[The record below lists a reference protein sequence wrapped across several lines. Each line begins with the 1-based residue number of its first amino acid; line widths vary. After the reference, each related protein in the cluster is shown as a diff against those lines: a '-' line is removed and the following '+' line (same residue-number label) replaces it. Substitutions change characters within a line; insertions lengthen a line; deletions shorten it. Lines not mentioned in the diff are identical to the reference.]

1 MPPVISKE
9 GGDSMIINHNMS
21 AHFVHRQLGKAAGI
35 MSSSIEKLS
44 SGYKINKAGDDASGL
59 AVSEKLRS
67 QIRGMQQA
75 VRNAQNGISFLQVAE
90 GSMQEMHSIL
100 HRMRELSI
108 QSANQIYSKDD
119 RIQIQVEVSQLKQ
132 EIDRIVDVT
141 SFNQLK
147 ILDGSLKSLKFHVGP
162 DKDQTIA
169 VSVGSMDTK
178 ALKVDKVD
186 MSTVAQANNSI
197 GSIDNA
203 VNSVSKQRASI
214 GAWQNRMQHVVNAL
228 SVTAE
233 NLTAAESRIRD
244 TDMAQEITNFTKSE
258 ILTKV
263 GTAMLVQA
271 NVQSKTVLKLL
282 G

>member
-1 MPPVISKE
+1 MHFQE
-9 GGDSMIINHNMS
+9 GGDGMIINHNMS
-21 AHFVHRQLGKAAGI
+21 AHFAHRQLAGVAAQLGE
-35 MSSSIEKLS
+35 SIEKLS

-67 QIRGMQQA
+67 QIKGLAQA
-75 VRNAQNGISFLQVAE
+75 MRNAQNGISFLQTAE

-108 QSANQIYSKDD
+108 QGANQIYSTED
-119 RIQIQVEVSQLKQ
+119 RLQIQVEVSQLKQ

-147 ILDGSLKSLKFHVGP
+147 ILDGSLADLRFHIGP
-162 DKDQTIA
+162 DKDQTIS
-169 VSVGSMDTK
+169 VSLDSMDTK
-178 ALKVDKVD
+178 ALAVNGVDIT
-186 MSTVAQANNSI
+186 SVASANDSL
-197 GSIDNA
+197 GSIDTA
-203 VNSVSKQRASI
+203 VNTVSKQRANV
-214 GAWQNRMQHVVNAL
+214 GAWQNRMGHVVNTLA
-228 SVTAE
+228 VAEE

-244 TDMAQEITNFTKSE
+244 TDMAREIIEFTKSE
-258 ILTKV
+258 ILTQT

-271 NVQSKTVLKLL
+271 NMQSKTVLKLL

>member
-1 MPPVISKE
+1 
-9 GGDSMIINHNMS
+9 MIINHNMS
-21 AHFVHRQLGKAAGI
+21 AHFAHRQLTGVTAQLGE
-35 MSSSIEKLS
+35 SIEKLS

-67 QIRGMQQA
+67 QIKGLAQA
-75 VRNAQNGISFLQVAE
+75 MRNAQNGISFLQTAE

-108 QSANQIYSKDD
+108 QGANQIYSSED
-119 RIQIQVEVSQLKQ
+119 RLQIQVEVSQLKQ

-147 ILDGSLKSLKFHVGP
+147 ILDGSLTDLRFHVGP

-169 VSVGSMDTK
+169 VSIESMDTK
-178 ALKVDKVD
+178 ALAVNGVDIT
-186 MSTVAQANNSI
+186 SVAAANDSL
-197 GSIDNA
+197 GSIDSA
-203 VNSVSKQRASI
+203 VNTVSKQRANV
-214 GAWQNRMQHVVNAL
+214 GAWQNRMGHVVNTLAI
-228 SVTAE
+228 TEE

-244 TDMAQEITNFTKSE
+244 TDMAREIIEFTKND
-258 ILTKV
+258 ILTQT

-271 NVQSKTVLKLL
+271 NMQSKTVLKLL

>member
-1 MPPVISKE
+1 
-9 GGDSMIINHNMS
+9 MS
-21 AHFVHRQLGKAAGI
+21 AHFVHRQLGKAAGS

-119 RIQIQVEVSQLKQ
+119 RVQIQVEVSQLKQ
-132 EIDRIVDVT
+132 EINRIVDVT

-162 DKDQTIA
+162 DKDQTIS

-178 ALKVDKVD
+178 ALKVDTVD
-186 MSTVAQANNSI
+186 MSTVQQANSSI

-214 GAWQNRMQHVVNAL
+214 GAWQNRMQHVVNSL

-244 TDMAQEITNFTKSE
+244 TDMARELMNFTRSE
-258 ILTKV
+258 ILTKA
-263 GTAMLVQA
+263 GTAMLIQA
-271 NVQSKTVLKLL
+271 NMQSKTVLKLL